1 MLQTHLIDAANESKA
16 TKGVK
21 SPASWN
27 KFSSLPVKPF
37 TLTEACQTW
46 ASPENAR
53 GVVTALPGD
62 RFLVRAPVLPVHQRG
77 GGDLAEHIEHG
88 EEHEERKQEECVEI
102 ASHFALQAFCA
113 NCTFLLVIA
122 ATFCTG

>member
-1 MLQTHLIDAANESKA
+1 MLQTHLIEAVNESKA

-21 SPASWN
+21 SLASWN
-27 KFSSLPVKPF
+27 KLSSLPVKPF
-37 TLTEACQTW
+37 TLTEACQAW
-46 ASPENAR
+46 ASPENAGR
-53 GVVTALPGD
+53 VVSALPGD
-62 RFLVRAPVLPVHQRG
+62 RFLGRARVLPVQHRG
-77 GGDLAEHIEHG
+77 GGDLAEHIEHREG
-88 EEHEERKQEECVEI
+88 REERKQEECVEI

>member
-1 MLQTHLIDAANESKA
+1 MLQTHFIDAVNESKV
-16 TKGVK
+16 TNVVK
-21 SPASWN
+21 LTAFWN
-27 KFSSLPVKPF
+27 RFSSLPVKPF
-37 TLTEACQTW
+37 TLTEAFQTR

-62 RFLVRAPVLPVHQRG
+62 PFLGRAPVLPVHQRG
-77 GGDLAEHIEHG
+77 GGDLAEHIEHREG
-88 EEHEERKQEECVEI
+88 REERKQEECVAI

>member
-1 MLQTHLIDAANESKA
+1 MLQTHLIDAVNESKA

-27 KFSSLPVKPF
+27 KLSSLPVKPW
-37 TLTEACQTW
+37 TLTEACQTR

-62 RFLVRAPVLPVHQRG
+62 RFLGRAPVLPVHQRG
-77 GGDLAEHIEHG
+77 GGDLAEHIEHR
-88 EEHEERKQEECVEI
+88 EEREEGKQEECVEI

>member
-1 MLQTHLIDAANESKA
+1 MLQTHSIDAVNESKA

-21 SPASWN
+21 SPAFWN
-27 KFSSLPVKPF
+27 KLSSLPVKPF

-62 RFLVRAPVLPVHQRG
+62 RFLGRAPVLPVHQRG
-77 GGDLAEHIEHG
+77 GGDLAEHIEHR
-88 EEHEERKQEECVEI
+88 EERKQEECVEI
-102 ASHFALQAFCA
+102 ASHFALHAFCA
-113 NCTFLLVIA
+113 NCAFLLVIA

>member
-1 MLQTHLIDAANESKA
+1 MLQTHFIDVVNEHKT

-21 SPASWN
+21 LLDCWN
-27 KFSSLPVKPF
+27 KLSSLPVNPF
-37 TLTEACQTW
+37 TLTEACQAW
-46 ASPENAR
+46 ASPKNAP

-62 RFLVRAPVLPVHQRG
+62 PFLGRAPVLPVHQRG
-77 GGDLAEHIEHG
+77 GGDLAEHIEHREG
-88 EEHEERKQEECVEI
+88 REERKQEECVEI